1 MGWGW
6 SRDGKEWLKIC
17 GVETAGIY
25 LPDFRN
31 SSGHRLYFGNILFF
45 FSPFKALAECLTT
58 SYLRTVLGVERVP
71 SQYDLPHTEERLLGP
86 YCVGVGAEG
95 CPAKKQKLDR
105 ACILPNF
112 SRHALV
118 HCSLFSPAYSSV

>member
-1 MGWGW
+1 MVEDLWGGDCW
-6 SRDGKEWLKIC
+6 HLHFLIS
-17 GVETAGIY
+17 ETPQGIGCT
-25 LPDFRN
+25 L
-31 SSGHRLYFGNILFF
+31 GTF
-45 FSPFKALAECLTT
+45 FSFFPPFKALADCLTT

-86 YCVGVGAEG
+86 YCVGIGAEA
-95 CPAKKQKLDR
+95 CPAKKRKLDR

-118 HCSLFSPAYSSV
+118 HCSLFSPADSSV